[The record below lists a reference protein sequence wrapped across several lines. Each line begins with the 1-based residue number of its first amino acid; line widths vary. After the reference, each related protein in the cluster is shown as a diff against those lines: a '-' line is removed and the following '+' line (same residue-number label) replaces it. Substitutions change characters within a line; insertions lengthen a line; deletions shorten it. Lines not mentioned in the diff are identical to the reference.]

1 MVEIRHETPQ
11 DIDTIRRINK
21 LAFGRS
27 EEADI
32 IDKLRRR
39 GALTLSLVA
48 VTENGVVGHIT
59 FSPVTVESGNS
70 SFETIALGTMAVLPD
85 YQRQGIGSALVMA
98 GLKECQRL
106 GQEIVVV
113 VGHPN
118 YYPRFGFAPAR
129 AKGIDCEFE
138 APDEAWMVLE
148 LKEGG
153 LAGKGGTVHYRPEF
167 KEGS

>member
-1 MVEIRHETPQ
+1 MLEIRPETPQ
-11 DIDTIRRINK
+11 DIDSIRRINE

-27 EEADI
+27 VEADI
-32 IDKLRRR
+32 IDKLRQR

-59 FSPVTVESGNS
+59 FSPVTVESPGS
-70 SFETIALGTMAVLPD
+70 SFEAIALGTMAVLPD
-85 YQRQGIGSALVMA
+85 YQRQGIGSALVRA
-98 GLKECQRL
+98 GLDECRRL
-106 GQEIVVV
+106 GQEIAVV

-118 YYPRFGFAPAR
+118 YYPRFGFVPAR

-138 APDEAWMVLE
+138 APDEAWMALE

-153 LAGKGGTVHYRPEF
+153 LVGRVGTVLYRPEF
-167 KEGS
+167 KEGN